1 MEDYNMQGNEIFSD
15 NGNDLTFSVLDFWRY
30 AYGDLNSDPR
40 DEVAEFLVSMALGL
54 PNSINRQE
62 WKSYDIEYCK
72 KRIEVKSTSY
82 FQTWR
87 TDGKVCDKKVFSI
100 RQMKNNDCYVFC
112 VLQGKTRETSVP
124 IKVENWDFY
133 VVPTKVLFEQYPGHK
148 TIPLQKIQELGFSPL
163 KYSELKQ
170 KIDGLIDAM

>member
-1 MEDYNMQGNEIFSD
+1 M
-15 NGNDLTFSVLDFWRY
+15 
-30 AYGDLNSDPR
+30 
-40 DEVAEFLVSMALGL
+40 
-54 PNSINRQE
+54 
-62 WKSYDIEYCK
+62 
-72 KRIEVKSTSY
+72 
-82 FQTWR
+82 
-87 TDGKVCDKKVFSI
+87 
-100 RQMKNNDCYVFC
+100 FC
-112 VLQGKTRETSVP
+112 VLNGNTREASVP